1 MNMEQQTLLSVGQVV
16 YTNLYNLGKGVI
28 VNIHGDQKP
37 QSIKNMYN
45 VMVTGG
51 NAEFDIVFFNGNKTN
66 RLPECILYG
75 VQWKIEGETVEQ
87 ETIKSLIEKAE
98 AHEQTEKAEEE
109 RKKNEFKQGVEF
121 QKNNTEYSHLTQIT
135 SNSDKEVKI
144 VGKNIRAEL
153 KKHFPKTKFSVRKQ
167 YYSSYHVSWTD
178 GPTVDEVE
186 SIINKYET
194 SRFDSYTD
202 YHYSETSPFNVVY
215 GGADYVFT
223 HRQYSDEIIA
233 LAIKSLIE
241 KYGESYEFD
250 TTLMTVENYHQG
262 MLYKI
267 GREQIIGNDGVGGE
281 INRVLRK
288 TSY

>member
-28 VNIHGDQKP
+28 VNIHGEQKP

-51 NAEFDIVFFNGNKTN
+51 NAEFDIVFFNGNKSN
-66 RLPECILYG
+66 RLPESILHG
-75 VQWKIEGETVEQ
+75 VQWKIENETVDQ

-98 AHEQTEKAEEE
+98 AHEQAEKAEEE
-109 RKKNEFKQGVEF
+109 RKINEFKQGVEF

-135 SNSDKEVKI
+135 SNSDKKVKI

-167 YYSSYHVSWTD
+167 YYSTYHVSWSD
-178 GPTVDEVE
+178 GPTVEEVE

-223 HRQYSDEIIA
+223 HRDYSDEIIA
-233 LAIKSLIE
+233 LAIKSLID

-250 TTLMTVENYHQG
+250 TALMTVENYHQG
-262 MLYKI
+262 ILYKI
-267 GREQIIGNDGVGGE
+267 GREQIIGNDGIGGE
-281 INRVLRK
+281 IGRVLRK

>member
-1 MNMEQQTLLSVGQVV
+1 MEQQTLLSVGQVV

-28 VNIHGDQKP
+28 VNIHGEQKP

-51 NAEFDIVFFNGNKTN
+51 NAEFDIVFFNGNKSN
-66 RLPECILYG
+66 RLPESILHG
-75 VQWKIEGETVEQ
+75 VQWKIENETVEQ

-98 AHEQTEKAEEE
+98 AHEQAEKAEEE
-109 RKKNEFKQGVEF
+109 RKINEFKQGVEF

-135 SNSDKEVKI
+135 SNSDKKVKI

-167 YYSSYHVSWTD
+167 YYSSYHVNWTD
-178 GPTVDEVE
+178 GPTVEEVE

-223 HRQYSDEIIA
+223 HRDYSDEIIA
-233 LAIKSLIE
+233 LAIKSLID

-250 TTLMTVENYHQG
+250 TALMTVENYHQG
-262 MLYKI
+262 ILYKI
-267 GREQIIGNDGVGGE
+267 GREQIIGNDGVGEE
-281 INRVLRK
+281 IGRVLRK

>member
-1 MNMEQQTLLSVGQVV
+1 MEQQTLLSVGQVV

-28 VNIHGDQKP
+28 VNIHGEQKP

-66 RLPECILYG
+66 RLPESILHG
-75 VQWKIEGETVEQ
+75 IQWKIEDEMVEQ

-98 AHEQTEKAEEE
+98 AHEQAEKAEEE
-109 RKKNEFKQGVEF
+109 QKHKEFNQGVEF
-121 QKNNTEYSHLTQIT
+121 QKNNNQNSHLTQIT
-135 SNSDKEVKI
+135 SSLDKKVKI

-167 YYSSYHVSWTD
+167 HHSTYHISWTD

-223 HRQYSDEIIA
+223 HRDYSDEIIA
-233 LAIKSLIE
+233 LAIKSLID

-250 TTLMTVENYHQG
+250 TALMTVENYHQG
-262 MLYKI
+262 ILYKI
-267 GREQIIGNDGVGGE
+267 GREQIIGNDGIGRE
-281 INRVLRK
+281 IKRVLRK

>member
-1 MNMEQQTLLSVGQVV
+1 MEQQTLLSVGQVV

-28 VNIHGDQKP
+28 VNIHGEQKP

-51 NAEFDIVFFNGNKTN
+51 NAEFDIVFFNGNKSN
-66 RLPECILYG
+66 RLPESILHG
-75 VQWKIEGETVEQ
+75 VQWKIENETVDK

-98 AHEQTEKAEEE
+98 EHEQAEKAEEE
-109 RKKNEFKQGVEF
+109 RKINEFKQGVEF
-121 QKNNTEYSHLTQIT
+121 QKNNTEYSHLTKIT
-135 SNSDKEVKI
+135 SNSDKEIKI

-167 YYSSYHVSWTD
+167 YYSTYHVSWTD

-202 YHYSETSPFNVVY
+202 YHYSESSPFNVVY

>member
-1 MNMEQQTLLSVGQVV
+1 MEQQALLSVGQVV

-28 VNIHGDQKP
+28 VNIHGEQKP
-37 QSIKNMYN
+37 QSIKCMYN

-66 RLPECILYG
+66 RLPESILHG
-75 VQWKIEGETVEQ
+75 VQWKIEDETVEQ

-98 AHEQTEKAEEE
+98 AHEQAEKTEEE
-109 RKKNEFKQGVEF
+109 RKKQEFNQGVEF

-135 SNSDKEVKI
+135 SNSDNKVKI

-167 YYSSYHVSWTD
+167 YYSSYHISWKD

-202 YHYSETSPFNVVY
+202 YHYSEISPFNVVY

-223 HRQYSDEIIA
+223 HRHYSDEIIA
-233 LAIKSLIE
+233 LAIKSLNE
-241 KYGESYEFD
+241 KYVESYQFD
-250 TTLMTVENYHQG
+250 TTLMTLENYHQG

>member
-1 MNMEQQTLLSVGQVV
+1 MEQQTLLSVGQVV

-28 VNIHGDQKP
+28 VNIHGEQKP

-45 VMVTGG
+45 VMITEG

-66 RLPECILYG
+66 RLPESILHG
-75 VQWKIEGETVEQ
+75 VQWKIEDETVEQ

-98 AHEQTEKAEEE
+98 EHEQAEKAEEEE

-135 SNSDKEVKI
+135 SNSDNEVKI

-167 YYSSYHVSWTD
+167 YYSSYHVTWTD

-186 SIINKYET
+186 SIIKKYKT
-194 SRFDSYTD
+194 SRFDCYTD
-202 YHYSETSPFNVVY
+202 YSYNENSPFNVIY

-241 KYGESYEFD
+241 KQGESYEFD
-250 TTLMTVENYHQG
+250 ITLITVKNYHQG

-267 GREQIIGNDGVGGE
+267 GCEQIIGNDGVGGE
-281 INRVLRK
+281 IKRVLRK

>member
-1 MNMEQQTLLSVGQVV
+1 MEQQTLLSVGQVV

-28 VNIHGDQKP
+28 VNIHGEQKP

-51 NAEFDIVFFNGNKTN
+51 NAEFDIVFFNGNKSN
-66 RLPECILYG
+66 RLPESILHG
-75 VQWKIEGETVEQ
+75 VQWKIEDETVDK

-98 AHEQTEKAEEE
+98 AHEQAEKAEEE
-109 RKKNEFKQGVEF
+109 RKINEFKQGIEF
-121 QKNNTEYSHLTQIT
+121 QKSNKEYSHLTQIT
-135 SNSDKEVKI
+135 SNSDKKVKI

-167 YYSSYHVSWTD
+167 YYSSYHINWKD
-178 GPTVDEVE
+178 GPTVEEVE

-223 HRQYSDEIIA
+223 HRDYSDEIIT
-233 LAIKSLIE
+233 LAIKSLID

-250 TTLMTVENYHQG
+250 TAIMTVENYHQG
-262 MLYKI
+262 ILYKI
-267 GREQIIGNDGVGGE
+267 GREQIIGNDGIGGE
-281 INRVLRK
+281 IGRVLRK

>member
-1 MNMEQQTLLSVGQVV
+1 MDMEQQTLLSVGQVV

-28 VNIHGDQKP
+28 VNIHGEQKP
-37 QSIKNMYN
+37 KSIKNMYN

-66 RLPECILYG
+66 RLPESILHG
-75 VQWKIEGETVEQ
+75 IQWKIEDEMVEQ

-98 AHEQTEKAEEE
+98 AHEQAEKAEEE

-167 YYSSYHVSWTD
+167 YYSSYYVSWTD
-178 GPTVDEVE
+178 GPTVDEVD
-186 SIINKYET
+186 SIVKKYKT
-194 SRFDSYTD
+194 SRFDCYTD
-202 YHYSETSPFNVVY
+202 YSYNESSPFNMVY

-223 HRQYSDEIIA
+223 NRNYSDETIA

>member
-1 MNMEQQTLLSVGQVV
+1 MEQQTLLSVGQVV

-28 VNIHGDQKP
+28 VNIHGEQKP

-45 VMVTGG
+45 VMVTGS

-66 RLPECILYG
+66 RLPESILHG
-75 VQWKIEGETVEQ
+75 IQWKIEDEMVEQ

-98 AHEQTEKAEEE
+98 AHEQAEKAEEE
-109 RKKNEFKQGVEF
+109 QKHKEFNQGVEF
-121 QKNNTEYSHLTQIT
+121 QKNNNQNSHLTQIT
-135 SNSDKEVKI
+135 SSLDNEVKI

-167 YYSSYHVSWTD
+167 HHSTYHISWTD

-223 HRQYSDEIIA
+223 HRDYSDEIIA
-233 LAIKSLIE
+233 LAIKSLID

-250 TTLMTVENYHQG
+250 TALMTVENYHQG
-262 MLYKI
+262 ILYKI
-267 GREQIIGNDGVGGE
+267 GREQIIGNDGIGGE
-281 INRVLRK
+281 IGRVLRK

>member
-1 MNMEQQTLLSVGQVV
+1 MEQQTLLSVGQVV

-28 VNIHGDQKP
+28 VNIHGEQKP

-51 NAEFDIVFFNGNKTN
+51 NAEFDIVFFNGNKSN
-66 RLPECILYG
+66 RLPESILHG
-75 VQWKIEGETVEQ
+75 VQWKIENETVDK

-98 AHEQTEKAEEE
+98 AHEQAEKAEEE
-109 RKKNEFKQGVEF
+109 RKINEFKQGVEF

-135 SNSDKEVKI
+135 SNSDKKVKI

-167 YYSSYHVSWTD
+167 YYSSYHVNWTD

-223 HRQYSDEIIA
+223 HRDYSDEIIA
-233 LAIKSLIE
+233 LAIKSLID

-250 TTLMTVENYHQG
+250 TAIMTVENYHQG
-262 MLYKI
+262 ILYKI
-267 GREQIIGNDGVGGE
+267 GREQIIGNDGIGGE
-281 INRVLRK
+281 IGRVLRK

>member
-1 MNMEQQTLLSVGQVV
+1 MEQQTLLSVGQVV

-28 VNIHGDQKP
+28 VNIHGEQKP

-51 NAEFDIVFFNGNKTN
+51 NAEFDIVFFNGNKSN
-66 RLPECILYG
+66 RLPESILHG
-75 VQWKIEGETVEQ
+75 VQWKVENETVDK

-98 AHEQTEKAEEE
+98 AHEQAEKAEEE
-109 RKKNEFKQGVEF
+109 RKINEFKQGVEF

-135 SNSDKEVKI
+135 SNSDKKVKI

-167 YYSSYHVSWTD
+167 YYSSYHVNWTD

-223 HRQYSDEIIA
+223 HRDYSDEIIA
-233 LAIKSLIE
+233 LAIKSLID

-250 TTLMTVENYHQG
+250 TALMTVENYHQEI
-262 MLYKI
+262 LYKI
-267 GREQIIGNDGVGGE
+267 GREQIIGNDGIGGE
-281 INRVLRK
+281 IGRVLRK

>member
-1 MNMEQQTLLSVGQVV
+1 MEQQTLLSVGQVV

-28 VNIHGDQKP
+28 VNIHGEQKP

-66 RLPECILYG
+66 HLPESILHG
-75 VQWKIEGETVEQ
+75 IQWKIEDEMVEQ

-98 AHEQTEKAEEE
+98 AHEQAEKAEEE
-109 RKKNEFKQGVEF
+109 QKHKEFNQSVEY
-121 QKNNTEYSHLTQIT
+121 QKNNNQYSHLTQIT

-167 YYSSYHVSWTD
+167 HHSTYHVSWTD

-223 HRQYSDEIIA
+223 HRDYSDEIIA
-233 LAIKSLIE
+233 LAIKSLID

-250 TTLMTVENYHQG
+250 TEIMTVENYHQG
-262 MLYKI
+262 ILYKI

>member
-1 MNMEQQTLLSVGQVV
+1 MDMEQQTLLSVGQVV

-28 VNIHGDQKP
+28 VNIHGEQKP
-37 QSIKNMYN
+37 QNIKNMYN

-51 NAEFDIVFFNGNKTN
+51 NAEFDIVFFNGNKTS
-66 RLPECILYG
+66 RLPESILHG
-75 VQWKIEGETVEQ
+75 IQWKIEDEMVEQ

-98 AHEQTEKAEEE
+98 AHEQAEKAEEE
-109 RKKNEFKQGVEF
+109 RKKNEFKQSVEF
-121 QKNNTEYSHLTQIT
+121 QKNNSQYSHLTQIT

-167 YYSSYHVSWTD
+167 HHSTYHISWTD

-202 YHYSETSPFNVVY
+202 YHYSENSPFNVVY

-223 HRQYSDEIIA
+223 HRDYSDEIIV
-233 LAIKSLIE
+233 LAIKSLID

-250 TTLMTVENYHQG
+250 TALMTVENYHQG
-262 MLYKI
+262 ILYKI
-267 GREQIIGNDGVGGE
+267 GREQIIGNDGIGGE
-281 INRVLRK
+281 IGRVLRK

>member
-202 YHYSETSPFNVVY
+202 YHYSDTSPFNVVY

>member
-1 MNMEQQTLLSVGQVV
+1 MEQQTLLSVGQVV

-28 VNIHGDQKP
+28 VNIHGEQKP
-37 QSIKNMYN
+37 QNIKNMYN

-66 RLPECILYG
+66 RLPESILHG
-75 VQWKIEGETVEQ
+75 IQWKIEDEMVEQ

-98 AHEQTEKAEEE
+98 THEQAEKAEEE

-167 YYSSYHVSWTD
+167 YYSSYHVSWTN
-178 GPTVDEVE
+178 GPTEDEVE

-223 HRQYSDEIIA
+223 YRDYSNEIIA

-241 KYGESYEFD
+241 KYGESYKFD
-250 TTLMTVENYHQG
+250 AGLMTVENYHQG

-267 GREQIIGNDGVGGE
+267 GREKIIGNDGVGGE

>member
-28 VNIHGDQKP
+28 VNIHGEQKP

-51 NAEFDIVFFNGNKTN
+51 NAEFDIVFFNGNKSN
-66 RLPECILYG
+66 RLPESILHS
-75 VQWKIEGETVEQ
+75 VQWRIKNETVDQ

-98 AHEQTEKAEEE
+98 AHEQAEKAEEE

-135 SNSDKEVKI
+135 SNSDKEIKI

-167 YYSSYHVSWTD
+167 YYSTYHVSWID

-186 SIINKYET
+186 FIINKYET

-223 HRQYSDEIIA
+223 HRDYSDEIIA

-241 KYGESYEFD
+241 KQGESYEFD
-250 TTLMTVENYHQG
+250 TALMTVENYHQG

>member
-1 MNMEQQTLLSVGQVV
+1 MEQQTLLSVGQVV

-28 VNIHGDQKP
+28 VNIHGEQKP
-37 QSIKNMYN
+37 KSIKNMYN

-66 RLPECILYG
+66 RLPESILHSI
-75 VQWKIEGETVEQ
+75 QWKIEDEMVEQ
-87 ETIKSLIEKAE
+87 ETIKSLVEKAE
-98 AHEQTEKAEEE
+98 AHEQAEKAEEE

-121 QKNNTEYSHLTQIT
+121 QKNNNQYSHLTQIT

-167 YYSSYHVSWTD
+167 HHSTYHISWTD

-202 YHYSETSPFNVVY
+202 YHYSENSPFNVVY

-223 HRQYSDEIIA
+223 HRDYSDEIIA
-233 LAIKSLIE
+233 LAIKSLID
-241 KYGESYEFD
+241 KYGESYDFD
-250 TTLMTVENYHQG
+250 TALMTVENYHQG
-262 MLYKI
+262 ILYKI
-267 GREQIIGNDGVGGE
+267 GREQIIGNDGIGGE
-281 INRVLRK
+281 IGRVLRK

>member
-167 YYSSYHVSWTD
+167 YYSSYHVSWTN

-202 YHYSETSPFNVVY
+202 YHYSDTSPFNVVY

>member
-1 MNMEQQTLLSVGQVV
+1 MEQQTLLSVGQVV
-16 YTNLYNLGKGVI
+16 YTNLYNFGKGVI
-28 VNIHGDQKP
+28 VNIHGEQKP

-45 VMVTGG
+45 VMVTEG

-66 RLPECILYG
+66 RLPESILHG
-75 VQWKIEGETVEQ
+75 VQWKIEDETVEQ
-87 ETIKSLIEKAE
+87 ETIKSLIEKTE
-98 AHEQTEKAEEE
+98 AHEQAEKAKEE

-135 SNSDKEVKI
+135 SNSDKEIKI

-167 YYSSYHVSWTD
+167 YYSSYYVSWMD
-178 GPTVDEVE
+178 GPTVDEVD
-186 SIINKYET
+186 SIVKKYKT
-194 SRFDSYTD
+194 ARFDCYTD
-202 YHYSETSPFNVVY
+202 YSSNESSPFNIVY

-223 HRQYSDEIIA
+223 NRHYSDETIA
-233 LAIKSLIE
+233 LVIKSLIE
-241 KYGESYEFD
+241 KQGESYEFD
-250 TTLMTVENYHQG
+250 ITLITVKNYHQG

-267 GREQIIGNDGVGGE
+267 GCEQIIGNDGVGGE
-281 INRVLRK
+281 IKRVLRK

>member
-1 MNMEQQTLLSVGQVV
+1 MEQQTLLSVGQVV
-16 YTNLYNLGKGVI
+16 HTNLYNLGKGVI
-28 VNIHGDQKP
+28 VNIHGEQKP
-37 QSIKNMYN
+37 ESIKNMYN

-51 NAEFDIVFFNGNKTN
+51 NAEFDIVFFNGDRTN
-66 RLPECILYG
+66 RLPENILHG
-75 VQWKIEGETVEQ
+75 VQWQIKDETVDQ

-98 AHEQTEKAEEE
+98 AHEQAEKAEEE
-109 RKKNEFKQGVEF
+109 QKQHEFNQGVEF
-121 QKNNTEYSHLTQIT
+121 QKNNCYFSHLTQINANT
-135 SNSDKEVKI
+135 DNRTKI

-167 YYSSYHVSWTD
+167 YYSTYHVSWTD

-223 HRQYSDEIIA
+223 KRHYSDEIISQ
-233 LAIKSLIE
+233 AIKSLIE

-250 TTLMTVENYHQG
+250 TEIMTVENYHQG
-262 MLYKI
+262 KLYKI

>member
-1 MNMEQQTLLSVGQVV
+1 MEQQTLLSVGQVV

-66 RLPECILYG
+66 RLPECILHG

-202 YHYSETSPFNVVY
+202 YHYSDTSPFNVVY

-250 TTLMTVENYHQG
+250 TSLMTVENYHQG

>member
-1 MNMEQQTLLSVGQVV
+1 MEQQTLLSVGQVV

-28 VNIHGDQKP
+28 VNIHGEQKP

-51 NAEFDIVFFNGNKTN
+51 NAEFDIVLFNGNKSN
-66 RLPECILYG
+66 RLPESILHG
-75 VQWKIEGETVEQ
+75 VQWKIENETVDQ

-98 AHEQTEKAEEE
+98 AHEQAEKAEEE
-109 RKKNEFKQGVEF
+109 RKINEFKQGVEF

-135 SNSDKEVKI
+135 SNSDKKVKI

-167 YYSSYHVSWTD
+167 YYSSYHVNWTD

-223 HRQYSDEIIA
+223 HRDYSDEIIA
-233 LAIKSLIE
+233 LAIKSLID

-250 TTLMTVENYHQG
+250 TALMTVENYHQG
-262 MLYKI
+262 ILYKI
-267 GREQIIGNDGVGGE
+267 GREQIIGNDGIGGE
-281 INRVLRK
+281 IGRVLRK

>member
-1 MNMEQQTLLSVGQVV
+1 MEQQTLLSVGQVV

-28 VNIHGDQKP
+28 VNIHGEQKP

-66 RLPECILYG
+66 RLPESILHSI
-75 VQWKIEGETVEQ
+75 QWKIEDEMVEQ

-98 AHEQTEKAEEE
+98 AHEQAEKAEEE
-109 RKKNEFKQGVEF
+109 QKHKEFNQGVEF
-121 QKNNTEYSHLTQIT
+121 QKNNNQYSHLTQIT

-167 YYSSYHVSWTD
+167 HHSTYHISWTD

-202 YHYSETSPFNVVY
+202 YHYSENSPFNVVY

-223 HRQYSDEIIA
+223 HRDYSDEIIA
-233 LAIKSLIE
+233 LAIKSLID

-250 TTLMTVENYHQG
+250 IALMTVENYHQG
-262 MLYKI
+262 ILYKI
-267 GREQIIGNDGVGGE
+267 GREQIIGNDGIGGE
-281 INRVLRK
+281 IGRVLRK

>member
-1 MNMEQQTLLSVGQVV
+1 MEQQTLLSVGQVV

-28 VNIHGDQKP
+28 VNIHGEQKP

-51 NAEFDIVFFNGNKTN
+51 NAEFDIVFFNGNKSN
-66 RLPECILYG
+66 RLPESILHS
-75 VQWKIEGETVEQ
+75 VQWRIKNETVDQ

-98 AHEQTEKAEEE
+98 ANEQAEKAEEE

-135 SNSDKEVKI
+135 SNSDKEIKI

-167 YYSSYHVSWTD
+167 YYSTYHVSWTD
-178 GPTVDEVE
+178 GPTVEEVE

-223 HRQYSDEIIA
+223 HRDYSDEIIA
-233 LAIKSLIE
+233 LAIKSLID

-250 TTLMTVENYHQG
+250 TALMTVENYHQG
-262 MLYKI
+262 ILYKI

-281 INRVLRK
+281 IGRVLRK

>member
-1 MNMEQQTLLSVGQVV
+1 MEQQTLLSVGQVV

-28 VNIHGDQKP
+28 VNIHGEQKP

-66 RLPECILYG
+66 RLPESILHG
-75 VQWKIEGETVEQ
+75 IQWKIEDEMVEQ

-98 AHEQTEKAEEE
+98 AHEQAEKAEEE
-109 RKKNEFKQGVEF
+109 RKINEFKQGVEF
-121 QKNNTEYSHLTQIT
+121 QKSNKEYSHLTQIT
-135 SNSDKEVKI
+135 SNSDKKVKI

-167 YYSSYHVSWTD
+167 YYSTYHVSWSD
-178 GPTVDEVE
+178 GPTVEEVE

-223 HRQYSDEIIA
+223 HRDYSDEMIA
-233 LAIKSLIE
+233 LAIKSLID

-250 TTLMTVENYHQG
+250 TALMTVENYHQG
-262 MLYKI
+262 ILYKI
-267 GREQIIGNDGVGGE
+267 GREQIIGNDGIGGE
-281 INRVLRK
+281 IGRVLRK

>member
-1 MNMEQQTLLSVGQVV
+1 MEQQTLLSVGQVV
-16 YTNLYNLGKGVI
+16 YTNLYHLGKGVI
-28 VNIHGDQKP
+28 VNIHGEQKP
-37 QSIKNMYN
+37 QNIKKMYN

-66 RLPECILYG
+66 RLPESILHS
-75 VQWKIEGETVEQ
+75 VQWRIKDETVDQ

-98 AHEQTEKAEEE
+98 AHEQAEKAEEE

-135 SNSDKEVKI
+135 SNSDNEVKI

-167 YYSSYHVSWTD
+167 HHSTYHISWTD
-178 GPTVDEVE
+178 GPKVDEVE

-202 YHYSETSPFNVVY
+202 YHYSENSPFNVVY

-223 HRQYSDEIIA
+223 HRDYSDEIIA
-233 LAIKSLIE
+233 LAIKSLID

-250 TTLMTVENYHQG
+250 TAIMTVENYHQG
-262 MLYKI
+262 KLYKV
-267 GREQIIGNDGVGGE
+267 GREQIIGNDGIGGE
-281 INRVLRK
+281 IGRELRK

>member
-1 MNMEQQTLLSVGQVV
+1 MEQQTLLSVGQVV

-28 VNIHGDQKP
+28 VNIHGEQKP
-37 QSIKNMYN
+37 KSIKNMYN

-51 NAEFDIVFFNGNKTN
+51 NAEFDILFFNGNKSN
-66 RLPECILYG
+66 RLPESILHG
-75 VQWKIEGETVEQ
+75 VQWKIENETVDK

-98 AHEQTEKAEEE
+98 AHEQAEKAEEE
-109 RKKNEFKQGVEF
+109 RKINEFKQGVEF
-121 QKNNTEYSHLTQIT
+121 QKSNKEYSHLTQIT
-135 SNSDKEVKI
+135 SNSDKKVKI

-167 YYSSYHVSWTD
+167 YYSSYHVNWTD
-178 GPTVDEVE
+178 GPTVEEVE

-223 HRQYSDEIIA
+223 HRDYSDEIIA
-233 LAIKSLIE
+233 LAIKSLID

-250 TTLMTVENYHQG
+250 TALMTVENYHQG
-262 MLYKI
+262 ILYKI
-267 GREQIIGNDGVGGE
+267 GREQIIGNDGIGGE
-281 INRVLRK
+281 IGRVLRK
-288 TSY
+288 NSY

>member
-1 MNMEQQTLLSVGQVV
+1 MEQQTLLSVGQVV
-16 YTNLYNLGKGVI
+16 YTNLYHLGKGVI

-121 QKNNTEYSHLTQIT
+121 QKNNTEYSHLTQIA

-202 YHYSETSPFNVVY
+202 YHYSDTSPFNVVY

>member
-1 MNMEQQTLLSVGQVV
+1 MEQQTLLSVGQVV
-16 YTNLYNLGKGVI
+16 YTNLYHLGKGVI

-202 YHYSETSPFNVVY
+202 YHYSDTSPFNVVY

>member
-28 VNIHGDQKP
+28 VNIHGEQKP

-51 NAEFDIVFFNGNKTN
+51 NAEFDIVFFNGNKSN
-66 RLPECILYG
+66 RLPESILHS
-75 VQWKIEGETVEQ
+75 VQWRIKNETVDQ

-98 AHEQTEKAEEE
+98 AHEQAEKAEEE
-109 RKKNEFKQGVEF
+109 RKINEFKQGVEF
-121 QKNNTEYSHLTQIT
+121 QKSNKEYSHLTQIT
-135 SNSDKEVKI
+135 SNSDKKVKI

-167 YYSSYHVSWTD
+167 YYSTYHVSWSD
-178 GPTVDEVE
+178 GPTVEEVE

-223 HRQYSDEIIA
+223 HRDYSDEIIA
-233 LAIKSLIE
+233 LAIKSLID

-250 TTLMTVENYHQG
+250 TALMTVENYHQG
-262 MLYKI
+262 ILYKI
-267 GREQIIGNDGVGGE
+267 GREQIIGNDGIGGE
-281 INRVLRK
+281 IGRVLRK

>member
-1 MNMEQQTLLSVGQVV
+1 
-16 YTNLYNLGKGVI
+16 
-28 VNIHGDQKP
+28 IHGEQKP

-51 NAEFDIVFFNGNKTN
+51 NAEFDIVFFNGNKSN
-66 RLPECILYG
+66 RLPESILHG
-75 VQWKIEGETVEQ
+75 VQWKIENETVDK

-98 AHEQTEKAEEE
+98 AHEQAEKAEEE
-109 RKKNEFKQGVEF
+109 RKINEFKQGVEF
-121 QKNNTEYSHLTQIT
+121 QKSNKEYSHLTQIT
-135 SNSDKEVKI
+135 SNSDNKVKI

-167 YYSSYHVSWTD
+167 YYSSYHVNWTD

-202 YHYSETSPFNVVY
+202 YHYSEISPFNVVY

-223 HRQYSDEIIA
+223 HRDYSDEIIA
-233 LAIKSLIE
+233 LAIKSLID

-250 TTLMTVENYHQG
+250 TAIMTVENYHQG
-262 MLYKI
+262 ILYKI

-281 INRVLRK
+281 IGRVLRK

>member
-1 MNMEQQTLLSVGQVV
+1 MEQQTLLSVGQVV

-28 VNIHGDQKP
+28 VNIHGEQKP
-37 QSIKNMYN
+37 KSIKNMYN

-51 NAEFDIVFFNGNKTN
+51 NAEFDILFFNGNKSN
-66 RLPECILYG
+66 RLPESILHG
-75 VQWKIEGETVEQ
+75 VQWKIENETVDK

-98 AHEQTEKAEEE
+98 AHEQAEKAEEE
-109 RKKNEFKQGVEF
+109 RKINEFKQGVEF
-121 QKNNTEYSHLTQIT
+121 QKSNKEYSHLTQIT
-135 SNSDKEVKI
+135 SNSDKKVKI

-167 YYSSYHVSWTD
+167 YYSSYHVNWTD
-178 GPTVDEVE
+178 GPTVEEVE

-223 HRQYSDEIIA
+223 HRDYSDEIIA
-233 LAIKSLIE
+233 LAIKSLID

-250 TTLMTVENYHQG
+250 TALMTVENYHQG
-262 MLYKI
+262 ILYKI
-267 GREQIIGNDGVGGE
+267 GREQIIGNDGIGGE
-281 INRVLRK
+281 IGRVLRK

>member
-1 MNMEQQTLLSVGQVV
+1 MEQQTLLSVGQVV

-28 VNIHGDQKP
+28 VNIHGEQKP
-37 QSIKNMYN
+37 QNIKNMYN

-66 RLPECILYG
+66 RLPESILHG
-75 VQWKIEGETVEQ
+75 IQWKIEDEMVEQ

-98 AHEQTEKAEEE
+98 THEQAEKAEEE

-167 YYSSYHVSWTD
+167 YYSTYHVSWAD

-223 HRQYSDEIIA
+223 YRDYSNEIIA

-241 KYGESYEFD
+241 KYGESYKFD
-250 TTLMTVENYHQG
+250 AGLMTVENYHQG

-267 GREQIIGNDGVGGE
+267 GREKIIGNDGVGGE

>member
-1 MNMEQQTLLSVGQVV
+1 MEQQTLLSVGQVV
-16 YTNLYNLGKGVI
+16 YTNLYHLGKGVI
-28 VNIHGDQKP
+28 VNIHGEQKP
-37 QSIKNMYN
+37 KSIKNRHN
-45 VMVTGG
+45 IMVTGG

-66 RLPECILYG
+66 RLPESILHSI
-75 VQWKIEGETVEQ
+75 QWKIEDEMVEQ

-98 AHEQTEKAEEE
+98 AHEQAEKAEEE
-109 RKKNEFKQGVEF
+109 RKKNEFKQGVEL
-121 QKNNTEYSHLTQIT
+121 QKNNNQYSHLTQIT
-135 SNSDKEVKI
+135 SNSDNEVKI

-167 YYSSYHVSWTD
+167 HHSTYHISWTD

-202 YHYSETSPFNVVY
+202 YHYSENSPFNVVY

-223 HRQYSDEIIA
+223 HRDYSDEIIA
-233 LAIKSLIE
+233 LAIKSLID

-250 TTLMTVENYHQG
+250 TALMTVENYHQG
-262 MLYKI
+262 ILYKI
-267 GREQIIGNDGVGGE
+267 GREQIIGNDGIGGE
-281 INRVLRK
+281 IGRVLRK

>member
-1 MNMEQQTLLSVGQVV
+1 MEQQTLLSVGQVV

-28 VNIHGDQKP
+28 VNIHGEQKP

-51 NAEFDIVFFNGNKTN
+51 NAEFDIVFFNGNKSN
-66 RLPECILYG
+66 RLPESILHG
-75 VQWKIEGETVEQ
+75 VQWKIENETVDK

-98 AHEQTEKAEEE
+98 AHEQAEKAEEE
-109 RKKNEFKQGVEF
+109 RKINEFKQGVEF
-121 QKNNTEYSHLTQIT
+121 QKSNKEYSHLTQIT
-135 SNSDKEVKI
+135 SNSDNKVKI

-167 YYSSYHVSWTD
+167 YYSSYHVNWTD

-202 YHYSETSPFNVVY
+202 YHYSEISPFNVVY

-223 HRQYSDEIIA
+223 HRDYSDEIIA
-233 LAIKSLIE
+233 LAIKSLID

-250 TTLMTVENYHQG
+250 TAIMTVENYHQG
-262 MLYKI
+262 ILYKI

-281 INRVLRK
+281 IGRVLRK

>member
-1 MNMEQQTLLSVGQVV
+1 MEQQTLLSVGQVV
-16 YTNLYNLGKGVI
+16 HTNLYNLGKGVI
-28 VNIHGDQKP
+28 VNIHGEQKP
-37 QSIKNMYN
+37 ESIKNMYN

-51 NAEFDIVFFNGNKTN
+51 NAEFDIVFFNGDRTN
-66 RLPECILYG
+66 RLPENILHG
-75 VQWKIEGETVEQ
+75 VQWQIKDETVDQ

-98 AHEQTEKAEEE
+98 AHEQAEKAEEE
-109 RKKNEFKQGVEF
+109 QKQHEFNQGVEF
-121 QKNNTEYSHLTQIT
+121 QKNNCYFSHLTQINANT
-135 SNSDKEVKI
+135 DNRTKI

-167 YYSSYHVSWTD
+167 YYSTYHVSWTD

-223 HRQYSDEIIA
+223 KRHYSDEIIL

-241 KYGESYEFD
+241 KQGESYEFD

-262 MLYKI
+262 KLYKI

>member
-1 MNMEQQTLLSVGQVV
+1 MEQQTLLSVGQVV

-28 VNIHGDQKP
+28 VNIHGEQKP

-51 NAEFDIVFFNGNKTN
+51 NAEFDIVFFNGNKSN
-66 RLPECILYG
+66 RLPESILHG
-75 VQWKIEGETVEQ
+75 VQWKIENETVDQ
-87 ETIKSLIEKAE
+87 ETIKSLIEIAE
-98 AHEQTEKAEEE
+98 AHEQAEKAEEE
-109 RKKNEFKQGVEF
+109 RKINEFKQGVEF
-121 QKNNTEYSHLTQIT
+121 QKSNKEYSHLTQIT
-135 SNSDKEVKI
+135 SNSDKKVKI

-167 YYSSYHVSWTD
+167 YYSTYHVSWSD
-178 GPTVDEVE
+178 GPTVEEVE

-223 HRQYSDEIIA
+223 HRDYSDEIIA
-233 LAIKSLIE
+233 LAIKSLID
-241 KYGESYEFD
+241 KYGDSYEFD
-250 TTLMTVENYHQG
+250 TALMTVENYHQG
-262 MLYKI
+262 ILYKI
-267 GREQIIGNDGVGGE
+267 GREQIIGNDGIGGE
-281 INRVLRK
+281 IGRVLRK

>member
-1 MNMEQQTLLSVGQVV
+1 MEQQTLLSVGQVV

-202 YHYSETSPFNVVY
+202 YHYSDTSPFNVVY